1 MPTDRPTVTFLSDYG
16 LHDEFVGVC
25 HAVIARIAPEARVID
40 LTHGIPSFDVRLGAI
55 TLQRALPYAEP
66 GVHLAVIDP
75 EVGGRRRP
83 IAIRVAED
91 DRLLVGPD
99 NGLLWLA
106 AQRFGGIVEAVDL
119 TQSAYR
125 LEPVSATF
133 HGRDIFAPIAARLA
147 AGLELHD
154 VGEPL
159 DPEDVQPQPM
169 PLAEVEADEVVAHA
183 ISFDHFGNVMLDLEH
198 EELTMGVGLRLGEAV
213 EVNGV
218 RGVYAT
224 TFADVDPGTLIV
236 YQDAN
241 RAMAVA
247 INRESAR
254 AALGLDVDDPVRI
267 RRP

>member
-1 MPTDRPTVTFLSDYG
+1 MPTDQPTVTFLSDYG

-25 HAVIARIAPEARVID
+25 HAVIARIAPHARIID
-40 LTHGIPSFDVRLGAI
+40 LTHGIPSYDVRLGAI
-55 TLQRALPYAEP
+55 TLQRALPYAPP
-66 GVHLAVIDP
+66 GVHLAVVDP

-83 IAIRVAED
+83 IALRVAED
-91 DRLLVGPD
+91 DRMLVGPD

-106 AQRFGGIVEAVDL
+106 AQRFGGIVEATDL
-119 TQSAYR
+119 SRSAYR

-147 AGLELHD
+147 TGLDLHD

-159 DPEDVQPQPM
+159 DPDDVTIQAM

-183 ISFDHFGNVMLDLEH
+183 IAFDRFGNVMLDLEH
-198 EELTMGVGLRLGEAV
+198 EELTMGVGLKLGEPV
-213 EVNGV
+213 EINGE
-218 RGVYAT
+218 RGVYAS

-236 YQDAN
+236 YEDAN

-247 INRESAR
+247 VNRASAR
-254 AALGLDVDDPVRI
+254 ERLGLAVDGPVRI

>member
-1 MPTDRPTVTFLSDYG
+1 M
-16 LHDEFVGVC
+16 C
-25 HAVIARIAPEARVID
+25 HAVIGRIAPDARIID

-55 TLQRALPYAEP
+55 TLQRTLPYAAP
-66 GVHLAVIDP
+66 GVHLAVVDP

-91 DRLLVGPD
+91 DRILVGPD

-106 AQRFGGIVEAVDL
+106 AQRFGGIVQAADV
-119 TQSAYR
+119 SRSPYR

-147 AGLELHD
+147 AGLDLDD
-154 VGEPL
+154 VGDPLEPDAVL
-159 DPEDVQPQPM
+159 
-169 PLAEVEADEVVAHA
+169 PLAMPMAELDGEELVAHVLA
-183 ISFDHFGNVMLDLEH
+183 FDRFGNVMLDLEH
-198 EELTMGVGLRLGEAV
+198 EELTAGVGLKLGDQV
-213 EVNGV
+213 EVNGL

-224 TFADVDPGTLIV
+224 TFADVPPGTVLL

-247 INRESAR
+247 INRASAR
-254 AALGLDVDDPVRI
+254 DALELVADAPVRI
-267 RRP
+267 RRA

>member
-1 MPTDRPTVTFLSDYG
+1 MAAPTVTFLSDYG

-25 HAVIARIAPEARVID
+25 HAVIARIAPQARVVD
-40 LTHGIPSFDVRLGAI
+40 LAHGIPSFDVRLGAI

-66 GVHLAVIDP
+66 GVHLAVVDP

-91 DRLLVGPD
+91 ERQLVGPD

-119 TQSAYR
+119 TRSPYR

-147 AGLELHD
+147 SGLQLAD

-159 DPEDVQPQPM
+159 DPDDVQPLAM
-169 PLAEVEADEVVAHA
+169 PLAEVDADEVVAHA
-183 ISFDHFGNVMLDLEH
+183 IAFDHFGNVLLDLEH
-198 EELTMGVGLRLGEAV
+198 EELTMGVGLRLGEQV
-213 EVNGV
+213 EINGEP
-218 RGVYAT
+218 GVYAT
-224 TFADVDPGTLIV
+224 TFADVDPGTLLL

-247 INRESAR
+247 VNRASAR
-254 AALGLDVDDPVRI
+254 ERLGLQADDDLRI